1 MTRREGAR
9 HNKAQHAKKAL
20 VGEFNPPP
28 PKPLARNFLVNFQSS
43 VAAAAAGGMIAPS
56 QISVTTPEDGI
67 YMEDV
72 YPNSGKVVARKL
84 VAALMS
90 HYPDSMVSGA
100 GNRGVYLIS
109 D

>member
-1 MTRREGAR
+1 MLTCDEKRVYNSDGGTLLDRYSISSGCYVSNREIKYSIKGAVP
-9 HNKAQHAKKAL
+9 
-20 VGEFNPPP
+20 VGT
-28 PKPLARNFLVNFQSS
+28 A
-43 VAAAAAGGMIAPS
+43 
-56 QISVTTPEDGI
+56 ISVTTPEDGI

-90 HYPDSMVSGA
+90 HYPGSMVSSA